1 MDNCYLCVVLRRML
15 TYVAAVLA
23 LAACNPGV
31 FIEPLEVARAAFDV
45 PFYGGTA
52 EVAVRH
58 GDWELERV
66 AYNNVDLGFVEDGD
80 GVLWHEDNFIR
91 LHISRP
97 QPSKLLV
104 SVDDSVNPEAGVIE
118 VFIRNDYESEV
129 VTVDVGPCS
138 GYRFAGI
145 EYGDVQV
152 LTSDDAYEVGWSKSV
167 SVASAQTMAFDVFE
181 GGASRTVFFPAATVV
196 SADMPYAAWYD
207 TLMQYVDGEAF
218 EVPVPD
224 ALPVA
229 GELVFSGEAVE
240 FGYTPVQMAMPELG
254 LGETAA
260 VNLAP
265 GVNEVR
271 MMWGYVEYRVPYVI
285 TFAHSGEGRDLT
297 LRGEFTSKA
306 HNGKWRVEL

>member
-1 MDNCYLCVVLRRML
+1 MNRLPIIIL
-15 TYVAAVLA
+15 TLLAAL
-23 LAACNPGV
+23 ACNPDM
-31 FIEPLEVARAAFDV
+31 FIEPLDVSEAEFDV
-45 PFYGGTA
+45 PFYGGSV
-52 EVAVRH
+52 EVQVSH

-104 SVDDSVNPEAGVIE
+104 KVDESVNSDASLIQ
-118 VFIRNDYESEV
+118 VFIGNDYESEV
-129 VTVDVGPCS
+129 VTVNVGPCS

-167 SVASAQTMAFDVFE
+167 SVASAQTIAFDVFE

-196 SADMPYAAWYD
+196 SSDMPYAAWYD
-207 TLMQYVDGEAF
+207 TLMLYVDGEAF

-229 GELVFSGEAVE
+229 GGLVFSGETVE
-240 FGYTPVQMAMPELG
+240 FGYTQVHMSMPELG
-254 LGETAA
+254 AGETAM
-260 VNLAP
+260 VSLAP
-265 GVNEVR
+265 GLNEVR